1 VFRRLNYLFIG
12 LEIITAGT
20 LLALAWV
27 KPIMSV
33 QTWIFFY
40 KDVSIF
46 DVTRQLYED
55 EFLVLAGLVF
65 IFAIIFP
72 GLKLLVMGRA
82 WAHLWSEGGGER
94 FGLSLKLF
102 DIMGKWSM
110 LDVFIVA
117 VVIVGM
123 QSSFVSNVEIYPG
136 LYYFAASVLISML
149 AIYDLRSSGGRAEV
163 EVV

>member
-1 VFRRLNYLFIG
+1 MFRRLNYLFIG

-27 KPIMSV
+27 RPIMSV

-46 DVTRQLYED
+46 DVTQQLYED
-55 EFLVLAGLVF
+55 EFLILAGLVF

-72 GLKLLVMGRA
+72 GLKLLVMARA
-82 WAHLWSEGGGER
+82 WVHLWFEGGGER

-123 QSSFVSNVEIYPG
+123 QSSFVSDVELYPG
-136 LYYFAASVLISML
+136 IYFFAGSVLLSML
-149 AIYDLRSSGGRAEV
+149 AIYDLRSIGRRVELEV
-163 EVV
+163 A

>member
-1 VFRRLNYLFIG
+1 LSYLFIG
-12 LEIITAGT
+12 LEIIAAGV
-20 LLALAWV
+20 LLFLAWV

-46 DVTRQLYED
+46 DVTQQLYED

-65 IFAIIFP
+65 VFAIIFP
-72 GLKLLVMGRA
+72 GVKLLVMGRA
-82 WAHLWSEGGGER
+82 WAQLWAEDGTAR
-94 FGLSLKLF
+94 FGPSLKLF
-102 DIMGKWSM
+102 DVMGKWSM

-123 QSSFVSNVEIYPG
+123 QSSFVNDVELYPG
-136 LYYFAASVLISML
+136 IYYFAASVLISML
-149 AIYDLRSSGGRAEV
+149 AIYDLRRVNERRETLEAV
-163 EVV
+163 